1 MKASEILETLV
12 WLDNNVSEGQAN
24 YFIDQMANALK
35 RRGISVLDLSELAI
49 INSFITVTENE
60 RNKTKMVQ

>member
-24 YFIDQMANALK
+24 YFLDQMANALK

-60 RNKTKMVQ
+60 RKQTSMVQ

>member
-12 WLDNNVSEGQAN
+12 WLDENVSEGQTN

-60 RNKTKMVQ
+60 RKQKSMVQ